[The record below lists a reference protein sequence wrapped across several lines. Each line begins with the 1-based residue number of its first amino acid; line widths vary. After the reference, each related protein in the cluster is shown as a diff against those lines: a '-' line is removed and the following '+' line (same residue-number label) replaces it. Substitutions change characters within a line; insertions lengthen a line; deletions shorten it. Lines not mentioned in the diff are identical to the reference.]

1 MHPIAT
7 LVAQRLALGLLLLLA
22 ASALIFGLTEIL
34 PGDAAQARLG
44 QAATPE
50 SLANL
55 REEMGLNRP
64 ALTRY
69 FEWLGGI
76 VTFDLGNALTNRLP
90 IAEQVSSRMANTL
103 FLAFWA
109 ALISVPLAIVLGLI
123 AVRYQNRW
131 PDKVISGVTLASISL
146 PEFMISY
153 ILIFFFAVQS
163 LGWGLWG
170 MLGMDPVAF
179 PSFAS
184 ISSRMS
190 LGEKLWAISLPV
202 MVLTLVVLAHMMR
215 MTRAAILN
223 VMQSAYI
230 ETAELKGL
238 TTFSV
243 IYRHAFPNAIAP
255 IVNVVMINL
264 AYLVVGV
271 VVVEV
276 VFAYPGMGQYLV
288 DAVVKRDVPV
298 VLACGVIFAAVYIIF
313 NMVADLVSILANP
326 RLRHPK

>member
-1 MHPIAT
+1 
-7 LVAQRLALGLLLLLA
+7 
-22 ASALIFGLTEIL
+22 
-34 PGDAAQARLG
+34 
-44 QAATPE
+44 
-50 SLANL
+50 
-55 REEMGLNRP
+55 MGLNRP

-76 VTFDLGNALTNRLP
+76 LTGDMGNALTNKLP
-90 IAEQVSSRMANTL
+90 IAEQVSKRMSATL

-109 ALISVPLAIVLGLI
+109 ALISVPLAILLGLI

-131 PDKVISGVTLASISL
+131 PDKLISGVTLASISL
-146 PEFMISY
+146 PEFMIAY
-153 ILIFFFAVQS
+153 ILIFFFAVKIMTLQIF
-163 LGWGLWG
+163 GWQ
-170 MLGMDPVAF
+170 PTPF
-179 PSFAS
+179 PSFAN
-184 ISSRMS
+184 ISPSMP
-190 LGEKLWAISLPV
+190 LTTKLFNIALPV
-202 MVLTLVVLAHMMR
+202 AVLTLVVLAHMMR

-238 TTFSV
+238 STFSV

-255 IVNVVMINL
+255 IVTVVMINL

-298 VLACGVIFAAVYIIF
+298 VLTCGVIFAAVYIIL
-313 NMVADLVSILANP
+313 NIVADVVSILANP

>member
-1 MHPIAT
+1 MHPILT
-7 LVAQRLALGLLLLLA
+7 LVLQRLGLGLILLLA
-22 ASALIFGLTEIL
+22 ASALLFGLTEIL
-34 PGDAAQARLG
+34 PGDAAQAILG
-44 QAATPE
+44 QGATAE
-50 SLANL
+50 NLANL

-76 VTFDLGNALTNRLP
+76 LTGDMGNALTNNLP
-90 IAEQVSSRMANTL
+90 IGEQVARRMSSTL

-109 ALISVPLAIVLGLI
+109 AIISVPLAILLGLI

-131 PDKVISGVTLASISL
+131 PDKLISGVTLASISL
-146 PEFMISY
+146 PEFMIAY
-153 ILIFFFAVQS
+153 ILVFFFAVK
-163 LGWGLWG
+163 LFW
-170 MLGMDPVAF
+170 A

-184 ISSRMS
+184 ISPGMP
-190 LGEKLWAISLPV
+190 LLEQLHAISLPV
-202 MVLTLVVLAHMMR
+202 AVLTLVVLAHMMR

-238 TTFSV
+238 TTFRV

-298 VLACGVIFAAVYIIF
+298 VLACGVIFAAVYIIL
-313 NMVADLVSILANP
+313 NIVADVVSILANP

>member
-1 MHPIAT
+1 MLP
-7 LVAQRLALGLLLLLA
+7 LGLLLLLA
-22 ASALIFGLTEIL
+22 ASALIFGLTEVL
-34 PGDAAQARLG
+34 PGDAAQAILG
-44 QAATPE
+44 QGATPE
-50 SLANL
+50 NLANL
-55 REEMGLNRP
+55 RAEMGLDRP
-64 ALTRY
+64 AFTRY

-76 VTFDLGNALTNRLP
+76 LTGDMGVALTNKLP
-90 IAEQVSSRMANTL
+90 IGEQIARRMSATL

-109 ALISVPLAIVLGLI
+109 AIISVPLAILLGLI

-131 PDKVISGVTLASISL
+131 PDKLISGITLASISL
-146 PEFMISY
+146 PEFMIAY
-153 ILIFFFAVQS
+153 ILVFFFAVK
-163 LGWGLWG
+163 LFW
-170 MLGMDPVAF
+170 A

-184 ISSRMS
+184 VSPGMP
-190 LGEKLWAISLPV
+190 LLDQLHAISLPV
-202 MVLTLVVLAHMMR
+202 AVLTLVVLAHMMR

-238 TTFSV
+238 NTFAV
-243 IYRHAFPNAIAP
+243 IRKHAFPNAIAP

-298 VLACGVIFAAVYIIF
+298 VLACGVIFAAVYIIL
-313 NMVADLVSILANP
+313 NIVADVVSILANP